1 MSLIRR
7 SALAAALLAGLGL
20 AACNKQESAAPAP
33 VKLDAAAAQ
42 RAAAAIAGP
51 AWLRERLP
59 EHTVGYVR
67 IPTLWSLTSAPN
79 GRALDPAL
87 AGEAHTKLI
96 AGLRANLA
104 KDPLLQK
111 AGFVPFMQLLL
122 DDLAAPLEIA
132 VVDGSDIANP
142 ASNVLVSAQLKFADV
157 AALNARLTELKL
169 DLLEAPLDAQ
179 GKGKLKQ
186 NGFVHFDAKTGRLY
200 ALTGM
205 AASALALDTLVQQ
218 TAQTRPHAMHAQE
231 QQIDA
236 SGQGFFYWMSLKGV
250 AGMASAQM
258 PAAKPGTLLRDF
270 LDRSQ
275 SIALGWGTASGR
287 GRLSVQIAAP
297 QSRLLS
303 YIAPTDFKAAVKTAG
318 HPRWA
323 VSLALPTAAQISQI
337 EANLDQD
344 FGAGTAEK
352 YQVAKK
358 EMTEN
363 LGGDLLELVGLL
375 GGQTLAFEDDAGM
388 FSAIH
393 VADRKALYAR
403 LDELTKK
410 HNWKRDSVTVG
421 NTTVQHLRM
430 TWMKPEESDQ
440 DSAFMAG
447 LGIYGRVG
455 SHLYWVEEGDY
466 LVFGEVP
473 QALAD
478 RAQAKLDT
486 DLGTWMRNNQSYDP
500 NSAWLGMTATTRNAQ
515 RKVYYAYLGGLQSLA
530 DALGQEI
537 NLASLPHAASLN
549 LPVEG
554 ATGMRID
561 ATREAL
567 GVSLIYEQNPV
578 EILMSDGGMGAIAV
592 TGILAAVAIPAY
604 QDYTVR
610 AQASQVVIEAEAVK
624 TAVAGYY
631 RNKHKMPADLD
642 ALGIEAFAGSSK
654 FLDNYYVENGAL
666 VLRFG
671 DQADAKLKEKT
682 LVIQPYQL
690 NGELV
695 WGCGD
700 ATIDDTAEAL
710 SDTVEISTVDSK
722 HLPAD
727 CR

>member
-7 SALAAALLAGLGL
+7 TALAAALLAGLGL
-20 AACNKQESAAPAP
+20 AACNKQEPAAPAA

-59 EHTVGYVR
+59 EHTVGYLR

-111 AGFVPFMQLLL
+111 GGFVPALQLLL
-122 DDLAAPLEIA
+122 DDLAAPLEVAI
-132 VVDGSDIANP
+132 VDGSDIANP

-157 AALNARLTELKL
+157 AALNARLAELKL
-169 DLLEAPLDAQ
+169 DLLDAPLDAQ

-186 NGFVHFDAKTGRLY
+186 NGFVYFDANTGRLH
-200 ALTGM
+200 ALTGV

-218 TAQTRPHAMHAQE
+218 TAQTRPHPMHAQE

-236 SGQGFFYWMSLKGV
+236 SGQGLFYWMSLKGV
-250 AGMASAQM
+250 AGMASAQL

-275 SIALGWGTASGR
+275 SIAMGWGTASGR
-287 GRLSVQIAAP
+287 GRLAVQIAAP

-303 YIAPTDFKAAVKTAG
+303 YIAPTDFKAALKTAG

-323 VSLALPTAAQISQI
+323 VSLALPTAAQIGQI

-352 YQVAKK
+352 YQKAKQ
-358 EMTEN
+358 EMAEN
-363 LGGDLLELVGLL
+363 LGADVLELVGLL
-375 GGQTLAFEDDAGM
+375 GGQTLAFEDDAGLY
-388 FSAIH
+388 SAIH
-393 VADRKALYAR
+393 VVDRKALYAR
-403 LDELTKK
+403 LDDLAKK
-410 HNWKRDSVTVG
+410 HGWTRDSVTVG
-421 NTTVQHLRM
+421 NTVVQHLRM
-430 TWMKPEESDQ
+430 TWGKPEEGDS
-440 DSAFMAG
+440 DSALTAG
-447 LGIYGRVG
+447 LGVYGRVG
-455 SHLYWVEEGDY
+455 SHLYWVEEGEY

-478 RAQAKLDT
+478 RAQARLDT
-486 DLGTWMRNNQSYDP
+486 DLGSWMRNNQSYDP
-500 NSAWLGMTATTRNAQ
+500 DTAWLGMTATTRNAQ

-537 NLASLPHAASLN
+537 NLASLPHAATLN

-554 ATGMRID
+554 ATGLRID
-561 ATREAL
+561 ATRDAL
-567 GVSLIYEQNPV
+567 GLSLVYEQNPV
-578 EILMSDGGMGAIAV
+578 EILMSDGGLGAVAV
-592 TGILAAVAIPAY
+592 AGVLAAVAVPAY

-610 AQASQVVIEAEAVK
+610 AQTSQVLVEAEPVK
-624 TAVAGYY
+624 TAVADYY
-631 RNKHKMPADLD
+631 RDRHKVPADLD
-642 ALGIEAFAGSSK
+642 ELGIEAFETSSK
-654 FLDNYYVENGAL
+654 FLDSYYVEDGAI
-666 VLRFG
+666 VLHFG
-671 DQADAKLKEKT
+671 DEADARLKDKT
-682 LVIQPYQL
+682 LVIQPYSL
-690 NGELV
+690 GGELV
-695 WGCGD
+695 WRCGD
-700 ATIDDTAEAL
+700 AAVDEAAEAL
-710 SDTVEISTVDSK
+710 SGNADITTVESK
-722 HLPAD
+722 HLPAE